1 MKVAIVDDERLARAE
16 LRRLLK
22 PHADIAIVG
31 EARNVEEAE
40 SLLRREPI
48 DLLLLDIQMPD
59 GTGFDLL
66 ERLDRVPA
74 VVMTT
79 AYDQHAI
86 HAFEINALDYLLKPI
101 APERLAQPLERARRQ
116 SPVSQSSVGQSQSSV
131 GQSQS
136 SVALDR
142 VFVRDGERCWLVDV
156 AEIRLFEAEGNYA
169 RVYFGANRPLI
180 LKSLQA
186 LEARLDPAR
195 FFRVSRG
202 AIINLH
208 AVENVETDV
217 DGGLIVALKGGP
229 AVKVSRRQSKRL
241 RDELS
246 L

>member
-1 MKVAIVDDERLARAE
+1 MKVAIVDDERLARSE

-22 PHADIAIVG
+22 PHGDITIVG
-31 EARNVEEAE
+31 EARNVEEAA
-40 SLLRREPI
+40 SLLRKEPI

-59 GTGFDLL
+59 GSGFDLL

-79 AYDQHAI
+79 AYDRHAI
-86 HAFEINALDYLLKPI
+86 HAFEINALDYLLKPVV
-101 APERLAQPLERARRQ
+101 PERLAQALDRARRLLE
-116 SPVSQSSVGQSQSSV
+116 PGASSEPARSKPR
-131 GQSQS
+131 
-136 SVALDR
+136 APIER

-156 AEIRLFEAEGNYA
+156 GDIRLFEAEGNYA
-169 RVYFGANRPLI
+169 RVYFAGNRPLI

-186 LEARLDPAR
+186 LEGRLDPAR
-195 FFRVSRG
+195 FFRVSRS

-208 AVENVETDV
+208 AVDGLETDV
-217 DGGLIVALKGGP
+217 DGGLTVTLRGGP
-229 AVKVSRRQSKRL
+229 AVKVSRRQSRRL

>member
-1 MKVAIVDDERLARAE
+1 MSK
-16 LRRLLK
+16 RRSRCS
-22 PHADIAIVG
+22 AGSRSICCCSTSRCRTA
-31 EARNVEEAE
+31 
-40 SLLRREPI
+40 
-48 DLLLLDIQMPD
+48 
-59 GTGFDLL
+59 GFDLL

-79 AYDQHAI
+79 AYDRHAI

-101 APERLAQPLERARRQ
+101 APERLAQALERARKQ
-116 SPVSQSSVGQSQSSV
+116 SPVRQSTVSQSPVGQSQSSV

-195 FFRVSRG
+195 FFRVSRS

>member
-1 MKVAIVDDERLARAE
+1 MKVVIVDDERLARSE

-22 PHADIAIVG
+22 PHADVTIAG
-31 EARNVEEAE
+31 EARNVDEAE
-40 SLLRREPI
+40 SLLRKEPI

-79 AYDQHAI
+79 AYDRHAI

-101 APERLAQPLERARRQ
+101 APERLAQALARARTALARE
-116 SPVSQSSVGQSQSSV
+116 SSVGQSQSAV
-131 GQSQS
+131 RQSQS

-195 FFRVSRG
+195 FFRVSRT

-208 AVENVETDV
+208 AVEGVENDV
-217 DGGLIVALKGGP
+217 DGGLTVALKGGP
-229 AVKVSRRQSKRL
+229 AVKVSRRQSRRL

>member
-22 PHADIAIVG
+22 PHGDVVVAG

-40 SLLRREPI
+40 ALLRREAV
-48 DLLLLDIQMPD
+48 DLLLLDIEMPD

-66 ERLDRVPA
+66 ERLERVPA

-101 APERLAQPLERARRQ
+101 APEQLARALDRARKQ
-116 SPVSQSSVGQSQSSV
+116 SPVSQSPVGQSPV
-131 GQSQS
+131 GQSP
-136 SVALDR
+136 VALDR

-156 AEIRLFEAEGNYA
+156 ADIRLFEAEGNYA

-186 LEARLDPAR
+186 LEAKLDGAR
-195 FFRVSRG
+195 FFRVSRS

-208 AVENVETDV
+208 AVEGVENDV
-217 DGGLIVALKGGP
+217 DGGLTVALKGGP
-229 AVKVSRRQSKRL
+229 SVKVSRRQSRRL

>member
-22 PHADIAIVG
+22 PHDDITIGG
-31 EARNVEEAE
+31 EAANVDEAE
-40 SLLRREPI
+40 ALLRAEPI

-86 HAFEINALDYLLKPI
+86 HAFEINAIDYLLKPI
-101 APERLAQPLERARRQ
+101 APERLAQALDRARAAAARLKPRPPE
-116 SPVSQSSVGQSQSSV
+116 S
-131 GQSQS
+131 
-136 SVALDR
+136 ALDR

-186 LEARLDPAR
+186 LEGRLDPAR
-195 FFRVSRG
+195 FFRVSRS
-202 AIINLH
+202 AIVNLH
-208 AVENVETDV
+208 AIECVETDV
-217 DGGLIVALKGGP
+217 DGGLTAALKGGP
-229 AVKVSRRQSKRL
+229 TVKVSRRQSRRL

>member
-1 MKVAIVDDERLARAE
+1 MKIAIVDDERLARAE
-16 LRRLLK
+16 LKRLLK
-22 PHADIAIVG
+22 PHADVTIVG
-31 EARNVEEAE
+31 EARNVEEGVA
-40 SLLRREPI
+40 LLRRDHV

-66 ERLDRVPA
+66 ERLDRVPS

-79 AYDQHAI
+79 AYDAHAI

-101 APERLAQPLERARRQ
+101 APERLAQALDRARRAV
-116 SPVSQSSVGQSQSSV
+116 PG
-131 GQSQS
+131 GPERA
-136 SVALDR
+136 ALQTPKPIDR

-169 RVYFGANRPLI
+169 RVYFGSNRPLI

-186 LEARLDPAR
+186 LEARLHPAV
-195 FFRVSRG
+195 FFRVSRS

-217 DGGLIVALKGGP
+217 DGGLMVALKGGP
-229 AVKVSRRQSKRL
+229 AVKVSRRQSRRL